1 LLFDARR
8 AFNGAALARTGMVM
22 GEGRWAM
29 GNGRFAVKND
39 EASDANIFIDSHGG
53 VVGDNGRRFYEG

>member
-8 AFNGAALARTGMVM
+8 AFNGAALARTGD
-22 GEGRWAM
+22 GQ
-29 GNGRFAVKND
+29 FAVNYD
-39 EASDANIFIDSHGG
+39 EATDANIFSDSHGG